1 MDFKTTLQIYG
12 INTSNF
18 TLIRD
23 LIHSR
28 SGIYFEDGK
37 LDILA
42 EKVSQKLVE
51 NNLTNFLD
59 YYYKLKY
66 DNDYQE
72 WLELIKLITINET
85 YFYREFDHI
94 KLLVEH
100 IIPEYFKSN
109 NFIPLKIWSAACST
123 REEPLSIAMAIN
135 EKNLFEKYPIKIF
148 ASDINSDNV
157 EHAKK
162 GVFRERSFRVLPLD
176 LKEKYFTPV
185 DKNYKISN
193 DLLER
198 VEFFIKNLFEFDKYD
213 FLYMSDVIFIR
224 NALIYFSDQSIIK
237 LINYLYD
244 KMPENSY
251 LIIGVSES
259 LLKYKTKFE
268 LIEINNTFVYKK
280 VRRQ

>member
-1 MDFKTTLQIYG
+1 MDLNSTLQNYG
-12 INTSNF
+12 FSANNF

-42 EKVSQKLVE
+42 EKVSQRLIE
-51 NNLTNFLD
+51 NNISNFID

-94 KLLVEH
+94 KLIVEH
-100 IIPEYFKSN
+100 IIPEYFKLNS
-109 NFIPLKIWSAACST
+109 FIPLKIWSAACST
-123 REEPLSIAMAIN
+123 GEEPLSIAMAIN
-135 EKNLFEKYPIKIF
+135 EKNYFKKYPIKIF
-148 ASDINSDNV
+148 ASDINPGNV
-157 EHAKK
+157 EQAKK
-162 GVFRERSFRVLPLD
+162 GIFGERSFRVLPPD
-176 LKEKYFTPV
+176 LKEKYSTRV
-185 DKNYKISN
+185 DNNYKISYE
-193 DLLER
+193 LLTR
-198 VEFFIKNLFEFDKYD
+198 VEFFVKNLFEFDKNE

-224 NALIYFSDQSIIK
+224 NVLIYFSDQSIIK
-237 LINYLYD
+237 LINYLYN
-244 KMPENSY
+244 KMPDNSY
-251 LIIGVSES
+251 LFIGVSES
-259 LLKYKTKFE
+259 LLKYKTRFE

-280 VRRQ
+280 IGRQ

>member
-12 INTSNF
+12 FSTSNF

-23 LIHSR
+23 LIHAR

-42 EKVSQKLVE
+42 EKVSQRLVE
-51 NNLTNFLD
+51 NNLANFLD

-66 DNDYQE
+66 DNDHQE

-109 NFIPLKIWSAACST
+109 NLIPLKIWSGACST
-123 REEPLSIAMAIN
+123 GEEPFSIAMAIN

-148 ASDINSDNV
+148 ASDINPENV

-162 GVFRERSFRVLPLD
+162 GIFRERSFRVLPLD
-176 LKEKYFTPV
+176 LKEKYFTQV
-185 DKNYKISN
+185 DKNYKISD
-193 DLLER
+193 DLLTR
-198 VEFFIKNLFEFDKYD
+198 VEFFVKNLFEFDRYD
-213 FLYMSDVIFIR
+213 FLYMCDVVFIR
-224 NALIYFSDQSIIK
+224 NVLIYFSDQSIIK

-244 KMPENSY
+244 KMPDNSY
-251 LIIGVSES
+251 LFIGVSES

-268 LIEINNTFVYKK
+268 LIQINNTFVYKK
-280 VRRQ
+280 